1 MKKKYIVVITVC
13 IISTITLSILGFT
26 LISPEIFSNSKEG
39 KQAKIPEVI
48 IITDP
53 SMGNAPLE
61 VSFKSLLQ
69 NFGDDVTYSWDFGD
83 GKASNEKNP
92 NHVYS
97 QEDTYNCTL
106 TVNDKESETS
116 DAVMITVLENNPP
129 IIKIIVDK
137 TSGNLPLTV
146 QFDSD
151 GFDTD
156 GEIVSY
162 EWEILY
168 PPLFSY
174 QKISNHNEKNFSEK
188 FIRRGLY
195 EVKLIVI
202 DDYGN
207 IATDYIKIQVIGH
220 KIQLMYWN
228 LLSIINSVNASKKI
242 FATLYNIYQII
253 FPSQTHT
260 IPERI
265 ISFFEV
271 K

>member
-1 MKKKYIVVITVC
+1 MKRKYIVVITIS
-13 IISTITLSILGFT
+13 IISIIIFSILALP
-26 LISPEIFSNSKEG
+26 LISSDVFSKNNEKSQGE
-39 KQAKIPEVI
+39 IPEVVL
-48 IITDP
+48 ITDH
-53 SMGNAPLE
+53 SMGNAPFE

-69 NFGDDVTYSWDFGD
+69 NFGDDVKYSWDFGD
-83 GKASNEKNP
+83 GKVSNEKNP
-92 NHVYS
+92 NHIYFM
-97 QEDTYNCTL
+97 EGNYNCTL
-106 TVNDKESETS
+106 IVHDEVSESS
-116 DAVMITVLENNPP
+116 DEVMITVRENNPP

-162 EWEILY
+162 
-168 PPLFSY
+168 
-174 QKISNHNEKNFSEK
+174 KISNHNEKNFSEK

-207 IATDYIKIQVIGH
+207 IATDYIKIQVIGQ
-220 KIQLMYWN
+220 IQLMYWN
-228 LLSIINSVNASKKI
+228 LLSIINSVDASKKL